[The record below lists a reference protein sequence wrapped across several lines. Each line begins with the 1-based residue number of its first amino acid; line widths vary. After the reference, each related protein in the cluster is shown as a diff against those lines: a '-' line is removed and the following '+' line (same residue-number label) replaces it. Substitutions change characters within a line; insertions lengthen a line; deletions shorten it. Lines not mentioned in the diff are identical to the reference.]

1 MCIRL
6 LLQQR
11 FPAMLQ
17 EMEGELQQYHSRTK
31 ALELAVSDLRMQ
43 QSALRKDAARHL
55 QGLKAAQAAIRW
67 RGCFAYPAYEC

>member
-1 MCIRL
+1 
-6 LLQQR
+6 
-11 FPAMLQ
+11 MLQ

-55 QGLKAAQAAIRW
+55 QDLKAAQAAIRW
-67 RGCFAYPAYEC
+67 RGCSAYPSYE